1 MKEAMTRMAVKGIMA
16 ILVFVVGD
24 PYTGTLGLKD
34 EPLTRQ
40 VFMIE
45 NADWAGTGFL
55 IEESGLVLTNQHV
68 VGTHAEQELT
78 SLGGESFTGD
88 VLETN
93 RLLDLALLQ
102 IHDYPGGEPLK
113 LSGQRAERM
122 EPVMSVS
129 WTEEHPFV
137 IREGVIQ
144 QLHATAGFDG
154 NDAVFNEFMIANTD
168 LDPGMSGSP
177 VIRTETGEVI
187 GINVGTHP
195 WSTLSLS
202 VPVLAVERV
211 IEGWVN
217 EYRTEK

>member
-16 ILVFVVGD
+16 ILVFAVGD
-24 PYTGTLGLKD
+24 PATGTLGLRD
-34 EPLTRQ
+34 ETLTSQ
-40 VFMIE
+40 VFLIE
-45 NADWAGTGFL
+45 NEEGAGTGFL

-68 VGTHAEQELT
+68 VGTFAVQELT
-78 SLGGESFTGD
+78 TLGGELFSGE

-93 RLLDLALLQ
+93 RFLDLALLR
-102 IHDYPGGEPLK
+102 IRDYPGGEPLV
-113 LSGQRAERM
+113 LSVRRAERM

-129 WTEEHPFV
+129 WTEDHPFV

-154 NDAVFNEFMIANTD
+154 KDAVFSEFMIANTD

-177 VIRTETGEVI
+177 VIRPETGEVI

-211 IEGWVN
+211 IDGWVDEHGN
-217 EYRTEK
+217 EE

>member
-1 MKEAMTRMAVKGIMA
+1 MKEAVMQMAVKGIMA
-16 ILVFVVGD
+16 ILLFAVGD
-24 PYTGTLGLKD
+24 PATGTLGVRD

-40 VFMIE
+40 VFMVE
-45 NADWAGTGFL
+45 NPEGAGTGFL

-68 VGTHAEQELT
+68 VGTIAEQKLT
-78 SLGGESFTGD
+78 SLGGEAFTGK

-129 WTEEHPFV
+129 WTDMHPFV

-144 QLHATAGFDG
+144 QLHVSAGFDG
-154 NDAVFNEFMIANTD
+154 NDAMFNEFIISDTD

-177 VIRTETGEVI
+177 VIRPETGEVI
-187 GINVGTHP
+187 GINTGIHP
-195 WSTLSLS
+195 WSTLSFS

-211 IEGWVN
+211 IERWIRDHAA
-217 EYRTEK
+217 ET

>member
-1 MKEAMTRMAVKGIMA
+1 MKDAMMRLAVKGIVSVM
-16 ILVFVVGD
+16 ILVMGNTA
-24 PYTGTLGLKD
+24 TGTLGPKD
-34 EPLTRQ
+34 ETLTRQ
-40 VFMIE
+40 VFMIANE
-45 NADWAGTGFL
+45 EGSGSGFL
-55 IEESGLVLTNQHV
+55 IGESGLVLTNQHV
-68 VGTHAEQELT
+68 VGTHADQELT
-78 SLGGESFTGD
+78 TLGGEFFTGE
-88 VLETN
+88 VLEVN
-93 RLLDLALLQ
+93 RLLDLALVQ

-122 EPVMSVS
+122 EPVLSVS

-177 VIRTETGEVI
+177 VIRPETGEVI
-187 GINVGTHP
+187 GINVGVHP

-211 IEGWVN
+211 ITGWIN
-217 EYRTEK
+217 EHGKEK